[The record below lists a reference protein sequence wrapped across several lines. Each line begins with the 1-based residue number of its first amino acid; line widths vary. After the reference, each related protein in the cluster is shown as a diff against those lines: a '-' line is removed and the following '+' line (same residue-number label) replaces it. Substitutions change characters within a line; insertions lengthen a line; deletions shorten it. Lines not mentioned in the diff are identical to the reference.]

1 MDTILPKTT
10 ASEDIDVYPV
20 RQTLSWLQYPPAIT
34 YHILAVVILYF
45 LSLREVEMREGSV
58 CSLSKDN
65 CNGLAR
71 TTSPRLLVI

>member
-45 LSLREVEMREGSV
+45 LSLREGSV